1 MKDNRHTE
9 RIGDADQAS
18 AASAGSDEAT
28 TADDSAA
35 TTMAMIEL
43 AAAQAETAMHH
54 VGSLIED
61 VFADTDADP
70 ERLAQAAPQDWHAQ
84 AKMHLQMGFML
95 ARRAVAMPT
104 TF

>member
-18 AASAGSDEAT
+18 AASAGSDET
-28 TADDSAA
+28 DTPEHSAA
-35 TTMAMIEL
+35 TTIAMIDL
-43 AAAQAETAMHH
+43 AAAQCETAMHH

-61 VFADTDADP
+61 VFADTDVDV
-70 ERLAQAAPQDWHAQ
+70 ERLALAAPQDWHAQ
-84 AKMHLQMGFML
+84 AKMHLQMGIMF

-104 TF
+104 QF